1 MQKSHELA
9 HLFNPVN
16 AHDCHPDPLFYDCVC
31 PTYFHVGL
39 HQHIFMLDLSL
50 LLHVNVIKIQ
60 ILVGTVVKVQLSFWN
75 FYCYNVCQ
83 IKEGILVWFKLH
95 QHRFNVVT
103 LDENWFDVITKVKH
117 SLEFCEVCS
126 WFRTIQVLFEEELK
140 NYSDCDYCEHGICYL
155 D

>member
-1 MQKSHELA
+1 MNWPICLIQWLHMIA
-9 HLFNPVN
+9 IRTLFSMTVS
-16 AHDCHPDPLFYDCVC
+16 A
-31 PTYFHVGL
+31 
-39 HQHIFMLDLSL
+39 QHIFMLDFTNIFFMLDLSL

-75 FYCYNVCQ
+75 FYCYIVCQ

-95 QHRFNVVT
+95 QHWFNLVT

-140 NYSDCDYCEHGICYL
+140 NYSDCDYCEHGICFL